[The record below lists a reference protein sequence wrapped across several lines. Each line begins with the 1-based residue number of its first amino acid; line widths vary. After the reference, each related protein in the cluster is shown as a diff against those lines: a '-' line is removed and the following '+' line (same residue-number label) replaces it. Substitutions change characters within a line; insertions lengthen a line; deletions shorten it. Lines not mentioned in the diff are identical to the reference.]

1 MFKTSVENLVEH
13 LQRDMHISE
22 NSLVWL
28 HSGLVGLGMLK
39 GGVETIT
46 EAFSRVLPQGALVI
60 PSFTYSWCNEEIF
73 NSSTSECPDM
83 GGYAKVAWKD
93 SRFKRNSNPNFS
105 ISVMDQTPDKCVE
118 KSLLLDQTKW
128 TCFGNGSVFDHIYD
142 LSSNM
147 PGQIVLLGGAHNDVV
162 FRSTF
167 LHYVEEKI
175 AVPYRYNKVFNNP
188 QNSKET
194 VDQLVRFI
202 SKDEYI
208 KVNGNKPLTYSFP
221 IKEKYLKLGEDL
233 VKKKMILQ
241 YPFGYSSTRAISIL
255 TLCDWLEDKLRND
268 PEYLLK

>member
-73 NSSTSECPDM
+73 NSSTTECPDM
-83 GGYAKVAWKD
+83 GGFAKVAWKD

-128 TCFGNGSVFDHIYD
+128 TCFGNDSVFAKMYH
-142 LSSNM
+142 LSRDM
-147 PGQIVLLGGAHNDVV
+147 PGRIVLLGGAHNDVV

-167 LHYVEEKI
+167 LHYVEETI
-175 AVPYRYNKVFNNP
+175 AVPYRYLKAFKNP
-188 QNSKET
+188 QNSKEK
-194 VDQLVRFI
+194 VYQLVRF
-202 SKDEYI
+202 SSDDEYI
-208 KVNGNKPLTYSFP
+208 KVKGGKSSTYSFP
-221 IKEKYLKLGEDL
+221 IKEKYYKLGEDL
-233 VKKKMILQ
+233 IKNKMILESP
-241 YPFGYSSTRAISIL
+241 YGYSSTRAISIL